1 MNYNLVIEILK
12 ITEEF
17 ELDTTK
23 KNASIDDFIKWIAKN
38 KYKEDISEP
47 DWDGKENGR
56 SPESIINTLII
67 SMNRYAKFYS
77 KSILQGSDFASQED
91 FIYLINLKALGSM
104 SKMQL
109 IKKNLQDK
117 ATGIQIINR
126 LLKNEWI
133 EQKSSIED
141 KRSHLIQI
149 TTKGKEYLELS
160 MQKIRKAT
168 NIVAGDLDY
177 REKMQLIYLLD
188 KLDKFHNKIY
198 FENQTTEDLLE
209 NVTNKYLKNDQNK
222 T

>member
-1 MNYNLVIEILK
+1 MNYNLLIEILK

-23 KNASIDDFIKWIAKN
+23 KNASIDDFIKWIAQN

-47 DWDGKENGR
+47 DWEGKENGR

-67 SMNRYAKFYS
+67 NMNRYAKFYS
-77 KSILQGSDFASQED
+77 KSIIQGSDFASQED

-133 EQKSSIED
+133 EQKSSTED

-177 REKMQLIYLLD
+177 QEKMQLIYLLN

-198 FENQTTEDLLE
+198 FENQTTEDLFI
-209 NVTNKYLKNDQNK
+209 
-222 T
+222 

>member
-1 MNYNLVIEILK
+1 MNYNLIIKILK

-23 KNASIDDFIKWIAKN
+23 KNASIDDFINWIAKN

-47 DWDGKENGR
+47 DWEGKENGR
-56 SPESIINTLII
+56 SPESIINNLII
-67 SMNRYAKFYS
+67 NMNRYAKFYS
-77 KSILQGSDFASQED
+77 KSILQGTDFVSQED

-160 MQKIRKAT
+160 MQKIRIAT

-177 REKMQLIYLLD
+177 QEKMQLIYLLN

>member
-160 MQKIRKAT
+160 MQKIRIAT

-177 REKMQLIYLLD
+177 QEKMQLIYLLN

>member
-17 ELDTTK
+17 ELNTTK
-23 KNASIDDFIKWIAKN
+23 KNASIDDFIKWIAQN

-47 DWDGKENGR
+47 DWEGKENGR
-56 SPESIINTLII
+56 SPESIINNLII
-67 SMNRYAKFYS
+67 NMNRYAKFYS

-177 REKMQLIYLLD
+177 QEKMQLIYLLD

>member
-17 ELDTTK
+17 ELNTTK
-23 KNASIDDFIKWIAKN
+23 KNASIDDFIKWIAQN

-177 REKMQLIYLLD
+177 QEKMQLIYLLN

>member
-1 MNYNLVIEILK
+1 MNYNLLIEILK

-23 KNASIDDFIKWIAKN
+23 KNASIDDFIKWIAQN

-47 DWDGKENGR
+47 DWEGKENGR

-67 SMNRYAKFYS
+67 NMNRYAKFYS
-77 KSILQGSDFASQED
+77 KSIIQGSDFASQED

-133 EQKSSIED
+133 EQKSSTED

-177 REKMQLIYLLD
+177 QEKMQLIYLLN

>member
-12 ITEEF
+12 ISEEF
-17 ELDTTK
+17 ELNTTK
-23 KNASIDDFIKWIAKN
+23 KNASIDDFIKWIAQN

-47 DWDGKENGR
+47 DWEGKENGR

-67 SMNRYAKFYS
+67 NMNRYAKFYS

-160 MQKIRKAT
+160 MQKIRIAT

-177 REKMQLIYLLD
+177 QEKMQLIYLLN

>member
-23 KNASIDDFIKWIAKN
+23 KNASIDDFIKWIAQN

-47 DWDGKENGR
+47 DWEGKENGR

-133 EQKSSIED
+133 EQKSSTED

-177 REKMQLIYLLD
+177 QEKMQLIYLLD

>member
-47 DWDGKENGR
+47 DWEGKENGR
-56 SPESIINTLII
+56 SPESIISTLII
-67 SMNRYAKFYS
+67 TMNRYAKFYS

-160 MQKIRKAT
+160 MQKIRIAT

-177 REKMQLIYLLD
+177 QEKMQLIYLLN

>member
-1 MNYNLVIEILK
+1 MNYNLIIKILK

-23 KNASIDDFIKWIAKN
+23 KNASIDDFINWTAKN

-47 DWDGKENGR
+47 DWEGKENGR
-56 SPESIINTLII
+56 SPESIINNLII
-67 SMNRYAKFYS
+67 NMNRYAKFYS
-77 KSILQGSDFASQED
+77 KSILQGTDFVSQED

-141 KRSHLIQI
+141 KRSHLIEI

-177 REKMQLIYLLD
+177 QEKMQLIYLLD